1 MICAQGLTKAFGNHQ
16 VLDHV
21 DLTIGSGERVAVIGL
36 NGAGKTTL
44 FRCLLGLTP
53 FEGNLSIGDAD
64 VGQNGRE
71 ARAHIGYVPQR
82 APHFDGTLAEMIDF
96 FCRLR
101 STPIANVHRHLR
113 GMGLEPDT
121 HADKPVRVL
130 SGGMLQKVLL
140 ALALGS
146 NVSVLLLDEP
156 TANLDPR
163 ARREFLKALKLVP
176 ADTTILLS
184 SHQLADI
191 EAVTDRVLVLH
202 DHKLVFTGQLSE
214 LDRQLSDE
222 VALWLDIPEEARGR
236 ASAALEESE
245 HVRGILGVN
254 GAVGVRVPGTAG
266 ADVVHHLRQL
276 GVPIRDF
283 WIERPSVEDFLEGL
297 LSAPDKEP

>member
-1 MICAQGLTKAFGNHQ
+1 MIRARGLTKAFGNHK
-16 VLDHV
+16 VLDHIDV
-21 DLTIGSGERVAVIGL
+21 DIGRGERVAVIGL

-53 FEGNLSIGDAD
+53 FQGNLRVGDAD
-64 VGQNGRE
+64 VGHSGRE

-101 STPIANVHRHLR
+101 STPIADVHQHLR
-113 GMGLEPDT
+113 GIGFEPET
-121 HADKPVRVL
+121 HADKPVRAL

-202 DHKLVFTGQLSE
+202 EHKFAFTGQLSE
-214 LDRQLSDE
+214 LNHQLTDE
-222 VALWLDIPEEARGR
+222 VALWLDIPEEARSR
-236 ASAALEESE
+236 ANTAIEASK
-245 HVRGILGVN
+245 HVRGIVGVN
-254 GAVGVRVPGTAG
+254 GVVGVRVPGPAS

-283 WIERPSVEDFLEGL
+283 WIERPSVEDLLEAL
-297 LSAPDKEP
+297 LSGPDKEQ